1 MAPRCHDRHP
11 VSRASRVQP
20 DGSFLA
26 TPARG
31 QFTGNRGIL
40 HDGSG
45 NLGRARWR
53 HKSWITCTVKPRP
66 GRCPLPMAAPGHYTP
81 LFFLDEAVACAAGH
95 RPCAE
100 CRRQAYQAFK
110 AAWAAAFGAAP
121 LARHIDATL
130 HAARIDPATRGQQR
144 HRRPAHSL
152 PTGSFILLDDQPHLV
167 RDGAALPYS
176 PFGYAAPRALPRGDA
191 TVLTPAPLIEV
202 MRAGWRPVLNAR
214 DDRPSW

>member
-11 VSRASRVQP
+11 VIRANRVQP

-45 NLGRARWR
+45 TMGRARWR
-53 HKSWITCTVKPRP
+53 HENWITCTVKPRP
-66 GRCPLPMAAPGHYTP
+66 GRSPLPMAAPGHYTP

-100 CRRQAYQAFK
+100 CRRPAYQAFK
-110 AAWAAAFGAAP
+110 AACAAAFGAAP
-121 LARHIDATL
+121 LAQGIDAML
-130 HAARIDPATRGQQR
+130 HAARIDQATRAQR
-144 HRRPAHSL
+144 HHRRPARGL
-152 PTGSFILLDDQPHLV
+152 PTGSFILLDDQPHLI

-176 PFGYAAPRALPRGDA
+176 PLGYAAPRALPLGDA

-202 MRAGWRPVLNAR
+202 MRAGWRPVLDAR
-214 DDRPSW
+214 DDRPGW